1 MDPVNTKKFKVKE
14 ELTLTS
20 NKVKIQVVHGYCTH
34 VRLDIYDDA
43 RTGGLLCR
51 VGSDSDT
58 QEKARIE
65 KGCRVYI
72 QNTEAD
78 QKSRKAKDQAA
89 VQDTTSDAVV
99 CKIKMQS
106 REWIRTG
113 ACRYSKE
120 AQSKEPILLFSH
132 QISRRHTPFLKTGCT
147 GAPHL
152 HKLRGSKVS

>member
-58 QEKARIE
+58 QEKARTE
-65 KGCRVYI
+65 KDAGFIYKI
-72 QNTEAD
+72 QRPIQGRA
-78 QKSRKAKDQAA
+78 KPRKYQ
-89 VQDTTSDAVV
+89 DAV
-99 CKIKMQS
+99 S
-106 REWIRTG
+106 RMD
-113 ACRYSKE
+113 KD
-120 AQSKEPILLFSH
+120 
-132 QISRRHTPFLKTGCT
+132 
-147 GAPHL
+147 
-152 HKLRGSKVS
+152 